1 MSEARFAEA
10 LSRLDEN
17 KQLRLPLRRGDIL
30 GRLALRFLWRRGIK
44 WQVESNLAIRDALG
58 NVREIAEEQRSAL
71 AGVSAAIT
79 EISDHSAASRDGLRA
94 EIEELRR
101 SDQNMMAGL
110 NQRLYAAIG
119 SVRSEIGDLRLQV
132 ADKQEHAGQV
142 EARLDAIENDLATLV
157 ATARESALRHARL
170 DSFLDAART
179 NSVKAEA
186 VPGRPD
192 FLELS
197 VSALLDGPAELARSR
212 RAEYLPV
219 VRDARG
225 QDAGAAVFDVA
236 PGRGE
241 WLEVLRGEG
250 IPFVAAST
258 NPVVVDHCAELGLA
272 VRPESALDALTASP
286 RRSLAAVTAFRYAER
301 QTPDD
306 LARFVEAAALALRP
320 GGVLLVETPLVGADF
335 HVDPFAIRPV
345 HPTFARYLA
354 ESAGFAK
361 VEIREVPATARAGAE
376 HYCLIAWR

>member
-1 MSEARFAEA
+1 MSQARFAEA

-30 GRLALRFLWRRGIK
+30 GRLALRFLWRRNIK

-58 NVREIAEEQRSAL
+58 NVREIADEQRSAL
-71 AGVSAAIT
+71 AGVSAAVT

-132 ADKQEHAGQV
+132 ADKQEHAGRV

-197 VSALLDGPAELARSR
+197 VAALLDGPADLTRTR

-258 NPVVVDHCAELGLA
+258 NPVVVDHCAELGLT
-272 VRPESALDALTASP
+272 VRPDSAFDALAATP
-286 RRSLAAVTAFRYAER
+286 RRSLGAVTAFRYAER
-301 QTPDD
+301 QTPED
-306 LARFVEAAALALRP
+306 LARFVEAAALSLRP
-320 GGVLLVETPLVGADF
+320 GGVLLVETPLAGADF

-354 ESAGFAK
+354 EAAGFAK
-361 VEIREVPATARAGAE
+361 VEIRTGVD
-376 HYCLIAWR
+376 HYCLVAWM